1 MYTKFIS
8 KPIQEKLKAKE
19 RALARLG
26 NQPQEQQNDDS
37 LELKDLASRTV
48 FVRMCSN
55 KSKVP
60 NILISGGEHND
71 RGIPLGF
78 GDSYKDRRGNT
89 DEEGNPID
97 NSGIRAVPGIKDIT
111 IEYKDG
117 FKAIS
122 ERKCKQWFKNMRN
135 EKGLC
140 SLKVFQ
146 ASESKNYKNR
156 FYICRNGKICYKLF
170 FSYVPFIYC
179 IIYSYILI

>member
-78 GDSYKDRRGNT
+78 GDSYKDRRGN
-89 DEEGNPID
+89 PID

-111 IEYKDG
+111 VEYKGG
-117 FKAIS
+117 FKAIR
-122 ERKCKQWFKNMRN
+122 ECT
-135 EKGLC
+135 
-140 SLKVFQ
+140 
-146 ASESKNYKNR
+146 
-156 FYICRNGKICYKLF
+156 I
-170 FSYVPFIYC
+170 
-179 IIYSYILI
+179 